1 MNKRTVLT
9 LVALLVVVSLAV
21 VAVRPSNPVASVAPQ
36 LAAPGL
42 DEGTTPDADGVPLL
56 DVAPT
61 FDISAPIVGEAV
73 AAVSFDGD
81 VRSLPQ
87 TGPETKTVLRELELP
102 RNLRDAVTA
111 PDPVVQSADGPL
123 AMPAASVSFKGLYL
137 QAWGAGWPPDTHG
150 DVGPNHYVQAVN
162 TSIGIYSKTGT
173 QLAAFTFDT
182 LFAGTGTPCDANNRG
197 DPYVLYDAV
206 SGRWIVTDFAWSSTS
221 GPFYECIAVSKTADP
236 VSGGWWFYG
245 FVASSNALHDYPKL
259 GVWADGIYMSAN
271 MFLNAS
277 SYNGVKVWAFNR
289 DDLISGAPL
298 RNVAFSLGTAYASL
312 LPSNVRGAMPPAG
325 APAYFASRTSS
336 ALRLWK
342 FSVNWANQASSTFTG
357 PTSIS
362 VASYSTPSGRVPQKS
377 GERLDTLG
385 DRLMSAL
392 QYRNIGGVESLWVNH
407 TVAVGSTSTGVRWYE
422 VRGMSGTPAVYQQGT
437 YAPDTK
443 YRWMGSLAVDKQGNM
458 AVGYSVSS
466 KQMFPAINYAGRLV
480 GDALGQLAQGEATL
494 IAGTGAQSGGYNR
507 WGDYASMSVDP
518 SNDCTFWFTTEY
530 YETTGNN
537 WQTRIGAFKYPG
549 CN

>member
-1 MNKRTVLT
+1 M
-9 LVALLVVVSLAV
+9 AV
-21 VAVRPSNPVASVAPQ
+21 QPSRSTTNVTPQ
-36 LAAPGL
+36 LAAPSL
-42 DEGTTPDADGVPLL
+42 DDGDTTADDTVPAFDAPL
-56 DVAPT
+56 T
-61 FDISAPIVGEAV
+61 FDISGPIVGEV
-73 AAVSFDGD
+73 AKAASFDGD

-87 TGPETKTVLRELELP
+87 VGPDAKTVLRELEVP
-102 RNLRDAVTA
+102 RQLREDVTA
-111 PDPVVQSADGPL
+111 PDPVVQTSDGPL
-123 AMPAASVSFKGLYL
+123 AMPGASVSFKGLDL
-137 QAWGAGWPPDTHG
+137 QDWGAGWPPDTHG

-162 TSIGIYSKTGT
+162 TSIGIFNKSGT
-173 QLAAFTFDT
+173 RLAAFTFDT
-182 LFAGTGTPCDANNRG
+182 LFAGTGTPCDSSNRG

-206 SGRWIVTDFAWSSTS
+206 SDRWIVTDFSWSSTS
-221 GPFYECIAVSKTADP
+221 GPFYECIAVSKTGDP

-245 FVASSNALHDYPKL
+245 YVASSNALHDYPKL

-277 SYNGVKVWAFNR
+277 SFNGVKVWAFNR
-289 DDLISGAPL
+289 SDLISGAPL
-298 RNVAFSLGTAYASL
+298 RSVAFTLGTAYASL
-312 LPSNVRGAMPPAG
+312 LPGNVRGAMPPAG
-325 APAYFASRTSS
+325 TPAYFVSRTTN

-342 FSVNWANQASSTFTG
+342 FSVNWTNQASSTFTG
-357 PTSIS
+357 PTNFS
-362 VASYSTPSGRVPQKS
+362 VASYSTPSGRVPAKS

-422 VRGMSGTPAVYQQGT
+422 IRGMSGTPAVYQQGT
-437 YAPDTK
+437 YAPNSL

-466 KQMFPAINYAGRLV
+466 KQMYPAIRYAGRLV
-480 GDALGQLAQGEATL
+480 SDTLGQLAQGEATL
-494 IAGTGAQSGGYNR
+494 IAGTGSQSGGYNR
-507 WGDYASMSVDP
+507 WGDYSSMSVDP
-518 SNDCTFWFTTEY
+518 TNDCTFWFTTEY